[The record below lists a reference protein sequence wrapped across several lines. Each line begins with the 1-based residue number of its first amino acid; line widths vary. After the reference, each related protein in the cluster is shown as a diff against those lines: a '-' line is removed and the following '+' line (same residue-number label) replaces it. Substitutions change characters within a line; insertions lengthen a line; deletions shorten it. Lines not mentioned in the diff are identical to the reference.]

1 MTATKRTMKKHL
13 GAGIA
18 AFALA
23 IAGVGGSVS
32 GAAAAEKVTYLLP
45 APSFLMAFGPWQ
57 VAKAKGYYKA
67 EGLEVTFQTARG
79 GVDVAKQVGAG
90 NAVIGGGI
98 GDTPIIVRANGIPVK
113 AVAVL
118 GGRSLMQLVV
128 HADSGINKIA
138 DLKGKTITT
147 MSYQDTTYYALLGMM
162 ASVGL
167 KKSDANIQAAG
178 PVNVWKLF
186 LARKSQAM
194 AAVPDWLGIAYGA
207 KVKVKVF
214 PADDHFQSM
223 AQAIL
228 ASDKTIKERPG
239 LIRKLVR
246 ATLKGMKDIM
256 ANPKEAAA
264 AYVTA
269 VPRWKDKMGAVIG
282 TFGLYNKY
290 VYPGQKVVG
299 RMDEA
304 RLAKLQEFYK
314 SQGFI
319 RKTVPVKELYTNQF
333 VE

>member
-1 MTATKRTMKKHL
+1 MKKHL

-18 AFALA
+18 VCALA
-23 IAGVGGSVS
+23 IVGVGGPVS

-67 EGLEVTFQTARG
+67 EGLEV
-79 GVDVAKQVGAG
+79 
-90 NAVIGGGI
+90 
-98 GDTPIIVRANGIPVK
+98 
-113 AVAVL
+113 
-118 GGRSLMQLVV
+118 
-128 HADSGINKIA
+128 HADSGINSIS

-178 PVNVWKLF
+178 PVNTWKLF
-186 LARKSQAM
+186 LAGKSQAM

-207 KVKVKVF
+207 KMKVKVF

-228 ASDKTIKERPG
+228 ASDKTIRERPQ
-239 LIRKLVR
+239 LIAKLVR
-246 ATLKGMKDIM
+246 ATLRGMKDIM
-256 ANPKEAAA
+256 ANPKAA

-269 VPRWKDKMGAVIG
+269 VPRWKGKMGAVIG

-299 RMDEA
+299 RMDEG
-304 RLAKLQEFYK
+304 RLAKLQGFYK

-319 RKTVPVKELYTNQF
+319 RRTVPVKDLYTNQF
-333 VE
+333 VK